1 MRLVR
6 TTSLAALALAA
17 LALPVG
23 AFALSGS
30 DGPGT
35 PPATVHVSDPA
46 EPDATETPE
55 TEAPETEA
63 PETEAP
69 DIAEPGQPGDTGT
82 PNPASAAGR
91 AHAQAMQAWAH
102 CVAQVASG
110 PKAAGAPR
118 PPKLAC
124 GEKPMGP
131 GRAKH
136 LASGTVPGH
145 RGHHGQGHHGR

>member
-6 TTSLAALALAA
+6 TTSLAGLALAA

-35 PPATVHVSDPA
+35 PPATAHVSDPA
-46 EPDATETPE
+46 EPDDT
-55 TEAPETEA
+55 ETEA

-69 DIAEPGQPGDTGT
+69 DTEAPDTEAPGQPGDTGT

-102 CVAQVASG
+102 CVAQAASG

-124 GEKPMGP
+124 GEKPLGP

-136 LASGTVPGH
+136 LASGTAPAHPG
-145 RGHHGQGHHGR
+145 GHGKGHHGR